1 MTHGDR
7 RKWEDRYLAAEPGLR
22 PPSALL
28 AASIDLLPRG
38 GRALDLASG
47 DGRNALFL
55 AARGFS
61 VDAIDIA
68 AAGLQ
73 RLLAA
78 ARNAD
83 LTVRAVQADLEH
95 YTLPRDRYDVMISI
109 RYLQRSLFDQMRRAV
124 RPGGVV
130 VAETFL
136 VDQRLI
142 GHPTN
147 PDFLLERGE
156 LRTYFHGFEALVWEE
171 GLCATEGAPAYLARL
186 VARRPA
192 AAGLD

>member
-7 RKWEDRYLAAEPGLR
+7 RKWEDRYRAAETGLR
-22 PPSALL
+22 PPSTLL
-28 AASIDLLPRG
+28 ASWIDSLPC

-47 DGRNALFL
+47 DGRHALFL
-55 AARGFS
+55 AARGFR

-78 ARNAD
+78 ARSAD
-83 LTVRAVQADLEH
+83 LSVQVVQADLEH
-95 YTLPRDRYDVMISI
+95 YALPRDRYDVVVAI
-109 RYLQRSLFDQMRRAV
+109 RYLQRSLFEQMRRTV

-130 VAETFL
+130 IVETFL
-136 VDQRLI
+136 IDQRQI

-147 PDFLLERGE
+147 PDFLLEHGE
-156 LRTYFHGFEALVWEE
+156 LRAHFHGFDVLVWEE

-186 VARRPA
+186 IARRPH